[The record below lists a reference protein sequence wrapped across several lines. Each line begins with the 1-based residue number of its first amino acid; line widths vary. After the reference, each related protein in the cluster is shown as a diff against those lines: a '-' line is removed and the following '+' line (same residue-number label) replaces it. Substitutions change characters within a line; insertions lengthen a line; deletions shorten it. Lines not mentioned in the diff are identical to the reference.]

1 MTNITAAADANALA
15 ATPLTGNRM
24 QRGDGTSDSW
34 FEAFAQAWGKAL
46 DNQAA
51 TIEQRSDVLANDGG
65 DNPSAITE
73 LTAESLKMSFLS
85 NSSHSSL
92 DSVGKALE
100 TMARKS

>member
-1 MTNITAAADANALA
+1 MTQINAAADASVLA

-24 QRGDGTSDSW
+24 QRSDASSSW
-34 FEAFAQAWGKAL
+34 FEAFANAWGKAL

-51 TIEQRSDVLANDGG
+51 VIEQRSDGLSQGG

-92 DSVGKALE
+92 DSIGKALE
-100 TMARKS
+100 TMARKG